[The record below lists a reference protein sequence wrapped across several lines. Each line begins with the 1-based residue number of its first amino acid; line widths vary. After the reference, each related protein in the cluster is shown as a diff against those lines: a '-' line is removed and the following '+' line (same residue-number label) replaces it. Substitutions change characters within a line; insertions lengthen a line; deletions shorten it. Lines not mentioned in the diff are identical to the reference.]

1 MQRSEAALRTSSDDT
16 SPRAATA
23 ASDAELVTT
32 IITGAA
38 LCIHC
43 IAKRTGMPLPQVD
56 TMLARIAMT
65 VKLSVQPRRCSAC
78 LEDRMV
84 FTFYR
89 TPEPSP
95 RPVRRP
101 ANHTDALWLFLRN
114 HRGRAFCT
122 RCLATAIGATARID
136 RAVMDAEGRGAQR
149 RYDRCS
155 TCGRDRLVCGLKT

>member
-1 MQRSEAALRTSSDDT
+1 MQPPEAVLRASSDAA
-16 SPRAATA
+16 PRGTPG
-23 ASDAELVTT
+23 ASDAELVTA

-38 LCIHC
+38 LCIEC
-43 IAKRTGMPLPQVD
+43 IAKRTGMPSPQVD

-65 VKLSVQPRRCSAC
+65 VKLSVQARRCTAC
-78 LEDRMV
+78 LEDKMV
-84 FTFYR
+84 FTLYQA
-89 TPEPSP
+89 PEPAP

-101 ANHTDALWLFLRN
+101 ASNTEALWLFLRN

-155 TCGRDRLVCGLKT
+155 TCGRDRLVCGLKA